1 MLATALSGGT
11 AMADNQDRRA
21 PIRCTSGELKQQL
34 NDTQLATL
42 HTLERFGWELK
53 FIRRTPQRV
62 AVLFDP
68 DAKKYA
74 VLDEHGNLDEN
85 PVFQRFRS
93 P

>member
-1 MLATALSGGT
+1 
-11 AMADNQDRRA
+11 MADTPDRRLA
-21 PIRCTSGELKQQL
+21 ERATSSALKREL
-34 NDTQLATL
+34 NSAQLATL
-42 HTLERFGWELK
+42 NTLERFGWELK